1 MADEA
6 EALRQ
11 RVKQLEDSMRMQ
23 NMFVPDKPDP
33 SLADDEWYAIFSDF
47 QNTVT
52 GTITKIPWRGG
63 SNMTSVFV
71 VKRIR

>member
-1 MADEA
+1 MASETEELKA
-6 EALRQ
+6 
-11 RVKQLEDSMRMQ
+11 RVRQLEDSMRLQ
-23 NMFVPDKPDP
+23 NMFVPEKPDP

-47 QNTVT
+47 QNTTT

-71 VKRIR
+71 VKRVR